1 MLEGNGSVSHIQA
14 MNKAETEYKKYK
26 QKTISS
32 VERAYLD
39 VIKQI
44 QKDTKNNFEFLSEVK
59 EVELCRIRKRK

>member
-26 QKTISS
+26 QKTTSS

-44 QKDTKNNFEFLSEVK
+44 QKDTKK
-59 EVELCRIRKRK
+59 